1 MLLLLIPIAWIS
13 IAAAVVAL
21 CRMASRADGQEGA
34 VAQSPRRPTT
44 CGTVRRRIFTSVQ
57 SDQLATYK

>member
-21 CRMASRADGQEGA
+21 CRMASRADAQEGA
-34 VAQSPRRPTT
+34 AAQSPRRPTT

-57 SDQLATYK
+57 SDQFATYR